1 MQLTTTKKRL
11 AAHLKKIAAQNKAAQ
26 LIALVALNVQEKIV
40 LAVVLA
46 ANK

>member
-11 AAHLKKIAAQNKAAQ
+11 AAHLKKIAAQNRAVEQ
-26 LIALVALNVQEKIV
+26 SALVALNAQVKIV